1 MTVYIYTRVSTTL
14 QVDEGNSLETQI
26 SQLRSYAHTKG
37 FEVLDEN
44 IYVEKGVSGSVPLRE
59 RVEGSRLWAKL
70 EKGDS
75 LLLAKLDRGF
85 RSSRDAITTLHDLKE
100 RGVSV
105 HCLDIGGEVTGNGIG
120 GIFFTILSAFAEFER
135 SRIASRISEV
145 KQHRKSEG
153 FYVGGVRG
161 YGFDVVDGKAV
172 PNEPE
177 SKIIE
182 EMKSLRYRG
191 YTIKQ
196 VKDWLSQ
203 ERATDLS
210 YSTVRSVLLRNS
222 A

>member
-1 MTVYIYTRVSTTL
+1 MTVFIYTRVSTSL
-14 QVDEGNSLETQI
+14 QADDGNSLETQV
-26 SQLRSYAHTKG
+26 SQLKSYAITKG
-37 FEVLDEN
+37 MTVGDEAVF
-44 IYVEKGVSGSVPLRE
+44 VEKGVSGSVPLRD
-59 RVEGSRLWAKL
+59 RPEGQLLWSRLN
-70 EKGDS
+70 KGDS

-85 RSSRDAITTLHDLKE
+85 RSSKDAITTLHDLKE
-100 RGVSV
+100 KGVSV

-161 YGFDVVDGKAV
+161 FGFNVVDGRAV
-172 PNEPE
+172 PNEE
-177 SKIIE
+177 ERSIINK
-182 EMKSLRYRG
+182 MKVLRSG
-191 YTIKQ
+191 GHTIRQ
-196 VKDWLSQ
+196 IMNWVNGEHQ
-203 ERATDLS
+203 TDMS